1 MQDVINIGSLA
12 FVKTEI
18 YQFFQVF
25 TDVYPKFQRVDSVF
39 VFVISFLLHILN
51 YFCFDTISIAD
62 NNVFSLI
69 PFPLP
74 TPSFS
79 ILSRDFS
86 IEQKSS

>member
-1 MQDVINIGSLA
+1 MHITIGISINIIGFISYFYLSLISTKSPIPKRA
-12 FVKTEI
+12 F
-18 YQFFQVF
+18 F
-25 TDVYPKFQRVDSVF
+25 
-39 VFVISFLLHILN
+39 LHILN